1 MRGIYAEEDFK
12 SEQEKFGR
20 LGASPVPGHRPASR
34 RRLMA
39 KKSRVSRVRCLT
51 LAPAT
56 ESRDLV
62 DTGLQVDVDDEESRM
77 LQREQ
82 MARAM
87 DISLIAGQGKH
98 QSPHIHGVEHGM
110 GSKFWA
116 NGDDYSSAESM
127 SSSDESDDEVE
138 TSSPTLV
145 KETG

>member
-12 SEQEKFGR
+12 SEQEMFGR
-20 LGASPVPGHRPASR
+20 LGASPMPGHRPASR

-39 KKSRVSRVRCLT
+39 KKSRVRCLT

-56 ESRDLV
+56 ELRDLV
-62 DTGLQVDVDDEESRM
+62 DAGLQVDDEESRM

-87 DISLIAGQGKH
+87 DISLIVGQGKH

-116 NGDDYSSAESM
+116 NGDDYSSAESV
-127 SSSDESDDEVE
+127 SSSDELDDEVE

-145 KETG
+145 KEIG